1 MKSIFEKISDAQKR
15 NISCALCTIVST
27 RGSTPRKVGAKML
40 VFEDISIYSTIGGG
54 DLEKKVIENALSV
67 LKKREAKVFK
77 HDLLNQHDM
86 CCGGTVEIF
95 IEPILKKNKLYIFG
109 AGHTGQALAK
119 FAVNF
124 GFDIFLIDDRKEY
137 LESTHPQ
144 PIPKGG
150 ERASQ
155 VLSLG
160 EDLGEVNKMNLPHQQ
175 ALPLLPFDENTFIC
189 IMTYSHPMDREILS
203 YCIKKPFAYL
213 GMIGSQRKV
222 EMTKKMF
229 VDAGVGTKEELE
241 KIDMPMGFD
250 IAAEGPDE
258 IAVSIL
264 AKLIEVK
271 NVKKVN
277 S

>member
-1 MKSIFEKISDAQKR
+1 LKSVYENIVDAQKQ
-15 NISCALCTIVST
+15 NINVALCTIIT
-27 RGSTPRKVGAKML
+27 TKGSTPRKVGAKML
-40 VFEDISIYSTIGGG
+40 VYEDGSISSTIGGG

-86 CCGGTVEIF
+86 CCGGTVGIF

-119 FAVNF
+119 YAASFY
-124 GFDIFLIDDRKEY
+124 FDVFLIDDRKEY
-137 LESTHPQ
+137 LETTHPQ
-144 PIPKGG
+144 PLPEGG
-150 ERASQ
+150 EHHSK
-155 VLSLG
+155 VLSFG

-175 ALPLLPFDENTFIC
+175 ALSVLPFDENVFIC
-189 IMTYSHPMDREILS
+189 IMTYSHPMDREILA

-213 GMIGSQRKV
+213 GMIGSHRKV

-229 VDAGVGTKEELE
+229 VDAGVGTKEDLD
-241 KIDMPMGFD
+241 KIDMPMGID
-250 IAAEGPDE
+250 ILAEGPDE
-258 IAVSIL
+258 IAISIL

-271 NVKKVN
+271 NGKMVN
-277 S
+277 G